1 MIIDLSYILII
12 IKIYDNW
19 QIGEFSRGRENHLD
33 LEEITKKGNGVK
45 KKGWSSDSIKY
56 RETKGT
62 RLLSQRRAKKSSLTI
77 KTIRKWLETLE
88 FLINNEVEYS
98 FLEREIETT
107 SFQTISF
114 LWKID
119 CIEKQASINLWKRYT
134 HESIWLKKFGKRGSR
149 CRIERPSNEP
159 LRHIHSFLSSLGLL
173 CFESQIKKKKRDRL
187 EAKCRFERY

>member
-1 MIIDLSYILII
+1 MIIDS
-12 IKIYDNW
+12 W

-56 RETKGT
+56 RETKRT

-88 FLINNEVEYS
+88 FLINNEVESSTGSSREKSKPHLFKLSVSYEKS
-98 FLEREIETT
+98 IVSRNKLRLIYERVYTR
-107 SFQTISF
+107 
-114 LWKID
+114 
-119 CIEKQASINLWKRYT
+119 IN
-134 HESIWLKKFGKRGSR
+134 LKKFGKRGSR
-149 CRIERPSNEP
+149 CRIELPSNEP
-159 LRHIHSFLSSLGLL
+159 LRHIHPFLSSLGLL